1 MAVTFA
7 NDDIQVI
14 AAEACIQENLPV
26 DDLRVHALELNPVTA
41 SGEPAVFE
49 DTVKVP
55 IYSATGAAT
64 AWNSSSNNYK
74 TADSS
79 QSVTYKSVT
88 IDQRKKRTIE
98 VEELKLL
105 RTDVAPLVRL
115 ELENVA
121 RTMVNDVNAIILNAN
136 FAQSEIIGAAGSFDS
151 DDVIDLREEVEQIR
165 KYPTSM
171 RKLALNTAYSVAL
184 QKDPVI
190 KNHNTL
196 RPVDLPNNQLLTSFA
211 KFGGGL
217 WEMEQIAD
225 NGENLV
231 GFATNGCGI
240 AIAMPTTYQEDNTA
254 DQFEQTTIMWNGF
267 PFLLRRTKDNGSGN
281 VFITVE
287 AQYGFAVADELGIV
301 RLTSA

>member
-7 NDDIQVI
+7 NDDIEVI

-26 DDLRVHALELNPVTA
+26 DDLRVHALELSPQTA
-41 SGEPAVFE
+41 SGTPAVFG
-49 DTVKVP
+49 DTTKVP
-55 IYSATGAAT
+55 IYAATGAAT
-64 AWNSSSNNYK
+64 TFNSSTNNYE
-74 TADSS
+74 TADAS
-79 QSVTYKSVT
+79 QSVTYKPVT

-98 VEELKLL
+98 IDELKLL

-121 RTMVNDVNAIILNAN
+121 RTMVNDVNGLVLAAN
-136 FAQSEIIGAAGSFDS
+136 FAESINIGAVTSWDS
-151 DDVIDLREEVEQIR
+151 DGVIDLRESNDQIR
-165 KYPTSM
+165 KYPSSM
-171 RKLALNTAYSVAL
+171 RKLALNVAYSVAL
-184 QKDPVI
+184 QKDPAI

-217 WEMEQIAD
+217 WEMEQIPT
-225 NGENLV
+225 GEDLV
-231 GFATNGCGI
+231 GIATNGCGI
-240 AIAMPTTYQEDNTA
+240 AIAMPDQYQENDPDTY
-254 DQFEQTTIMWNGF
+254 EQTVMMWNGF
-267 PFLLRRTKDNGSGN
+267 PFLMRKHKQKGSGN
-281 VFITVE
+281 IFITIE

>member
-7 NDDIQVI
+7 NDDIEVI

-26 DDLRVHALELNPVTA
+26 DDLRVHALELSPQTA
-41 SGEPAVFE
+41 SGTPAVFG
-49 DTVKVP
+49 DTTKVP
-55 IYSATGAAT
+55 IYAATGAAT
-64 AWNSSSNNYK
+64 TFNSLTNNYE
-74 TADSS
+74 TADAS
-79 QSVTYKSVT
+79 QSVTYKSVA

-98 VEELKLL
+98 IDELKLL

-121 RTMVNDVNAIILNAN
+121 RTMVNDVNGLILAAN
-136 FAQSEIIGAAGSFDS
+136 FAESINIGGAGAWDS
-151 DDVIDLREEVEQIR
+151 DGVIDLRESNDQIR
-165 KYPTSM
+165 KYPSSM
-171 RKLALNTAYSVAL
+171 RKLALNVAYSVAL
-184 QKDPVI
+184 QKDPAI

-217 WEMEQIAD
+217 WEMEQIPT
-225 NGENLV
+225 GENLV
-231 GFATNGCGI
+231 GIATNGCGI
-240 AIAMPTTYQEDNTA
+240 AVAMPSMYQQNDPDTY
-254 DQFEQTTIMWNGF
+254 EQTMIMWNGF
-267 PFLLRRTKDNGSGN
+267 PFLLRRHKDKATGS
-281 VFITVE
+281 VFITIE

>member
-7 NDDIQVI
+7 NDDIEVI

-26 DDLRVHALELNPVTA
+26 DDLRVHALELSPQTA
-41 SGEPAVFE
+41 SGTPAVFG

-55 IYSATGAAT
+55 IYAATGAAT
-64 AWNSSSNNYK
+64 TFNSLTNNYE
-74 TADSS
+74 TADAS
-79 QSVTYKSVT
+79 QSVTYKSVA

-98 VEELKLL
+98 IDELKLL

-121 RTMVNDVNAIILNAN
+121 RTMVNDVNGLILAAN
-136 FAQSEIIGAAGSFDS
+136 FAESINIGGAGAWDS
-151 DDVIDLREEVEQIR
+151 DGVIDLRESNDQIR
-165 KYPTSM
+165 KYPSSM
-171 RKLALNTAYSVAL
+171 RKLALNVAYSVAL
-184 QKDPVI
+184 QKDPAI

-217 WEMEQIAD
+217 WEMEQIPT
-225 NGENLV
+225 GENLV
-231 GFATNGCGI
+231 GIATNGCGI
-240 AIAMPTTYQEDNTA
+240 AVAMPSMYQQNDPDTY
-254 DQFEQTTIMWNGF
+254 EQTMIMWNGF
-267 PFLLRRTKDNGSGN
+267 PFLLRRHKDKATGS
-281 VFITVE
+281 VFITIE

>member
-1 MAVTFA
+1 MAVTLA

-26 DDLRVHALELNPVTA
+26 DDLRVHALELSPQTA
-41 SGEPAVFE
+41 SGTPAVFG

-55 IYSATGAAT
+55 IYAATGAAT
-64 AWNSSSNNYK
+64 AWNSSTNNYED
-74 TADSS
+74 ADAS
-79 QSVTYKSVT
+79 QSVTYKDVSINT
-88 IDQRKKRTIE
+88 RKKRTIE
-98 VEELKLL
+98 IDELSLL

-121 RTMVNDVNAIILNAN
+121 RTMVDDVNAIILNAN
-136 FAQSEIIGAAGSFDS
+136 FAQVEIIGAAASFDS
-151 DDVIDLREEVEQIR
+151 DDVIDLRQENSQIR

-171 RKLALNTAYSVAL
+171 RKLALNVEYSVAL
-184 QKDPVI
+184 QKDPAI

-196 RPVDLPNNQLLTSFA
+196 RPVDLPNNQILTSFA

-217 WEMEQIAD
+217 WEMEQIAA

-240 AIAMPTTYQEDNTA
+240 AIAMPSQYQQNDPNTT
-254 DQFEQTTIMWNGF
+254 FEQTTIMWNGF
-267 PFLLRRTKDNGSGN
+267 PFLLRRHKDSATGS
-281 VFITVE
+281 VFITIE

>member
-14 AAEACIQENLPV
+14 AAEACVQENLPV
-26 DDLRVHALELNPVTA
+26 DDLRVHALELSPQTA
-41 SGEPAVFE
+41 SGTPAIYG
-49 DTVKVP
+49 DTTKVP
-55 IYSATGAAT
+55 IYAASGAAT
-64 AWNSSSNNYK
+64 TFDKSTNNYE
-74 TADSS
+74 TASAS
-79 QSVTYKSVT
+79 QSVTYKSVV

-98 VEELKLL
+98 VDELKIL

-121 RTMVNDVNAIILNAN
+121 RTMVDDVNGLILAAN
-136 FAQSEIIGAAGSFDS
+136 FATSVNIGLASAWDS
-151 DDVIDLREEVEQIR
+151 DGVIDLRNDEEQIR

-171 RKLALNTAYSVAL
+171 RKLALNVDYSVAL
-184 QKDPVI
+184 QKDPAI

-217 WEMEQIAD
+217 WEQEQLPT
-225 NGENLV
+225 GENLV
-231 GFATNGCGI
+231 GMATNGCGI
-240 AIAMPTTYQEDNTA
+240 AIAMPSTYQQNDPDTY
-254 DQFEQTTIMWNGF
+254 EQTTIMWNGF
-267 PFLLRRTKDNGSGN
+267 PFLMRKHKKKGSGDIY
-281 VFITVE
+281 ITIE

>member
-7 NDDIQVI
+7 NDDIEVI

-26 DDLRVHALELNPVTA
+26 DDLRVHALELSPQTA
-41 SGEPAVFE
+41 SGTPAVFG

-55 IYSATGAAT
+55 IYAATGAAT
-64 AWNSSSNNYK
+64 TFNGLTNNYE
-74 TADSS
+74 TADAS
-79 QSVTYKSVT
+79 QSVTYKSVA

-98 VEELKLL
+98 IDELKLL

-121 RTMVNDVNAIILNAN
+121 RTMVNDVNGLILAAN
-136 FAQSEIIGAAGSFDS
+136 FAESINIGGAGAWDS
-151 DDVIDLREEVEQIR
+151 DGVIDLRESNDQIR
-165 KYPTSM
+165 KYPSSM
-171 RKLALNTAYSVAL
+171 RKLALNVAYSVAL
-184 QKDPVI
+184 QKDPAI

-217 WEMEQIAD
+217 WEMEQIPT
-225 NGENLV
+225 GENLV
-231 GFATNGCGI
+231 GIATNGCGI
-240 AIAMPTTYQEDNTA
+240 AVAMPSMYQQNDPDTY
-254 DQFEQTTIMWNGF
+254 EQTMIMWNGF
-267 PFLLRRTKDNGSGN
+267 PFLLRRHKDKATGS
-281 VFITVE
+281 VFITIE

>member
-7 NDDIQVI
+7 NDDIEVI

-26 DDLRVHALELNPVTA
+26 DDLRVHALELSPQTA
-41 SGEPAVFE
+41 SGTPAVFG

-55 IYSATGAAT
+55 IYAATGAAT
-64 AWNSSSNNYK
+64 TFNSLTNNYE
-74 TADSS
+74 TADAS
-79 QSVTYKSVT
+79 QSVTYKSVA

-98 VEELKLL
+98 IDELKLL

-121 RTMVNDVNAIILNAN
+121 RTMVNDVNGLILAAN
-136 FAQSEIIGAAGSFDS
+136 FAESINIGGAGAWDS
-151 DDVIDLREEVEQIR
+151 DGVIDLRESNDQIR
-165 KYPTSM
+165 KYPSSM
-171 RKLALNTAYSVAL
+171 RKLALNVAYSVAL
-184 QKDPVI
+184 QKDPAI

-217 WEMEQIAD
+217 WEMEQIPT
-225 NGENLV
+225 GENLV
-231 GFATNGCGI
+231 GIATNGCGI
-240 AIAMPTTYQEDNTA
+240 AVAMPSMYQQNDPDTY
-254 DQFEQTTIMWNGF
+254 EQTMILWNGF
-267 PFLLRRTKDNGSGN
+267 PCLLRRHKDKATGS
-281 VFITVE
+281 VFITIE

>member
-7 NDDIQVI
+7 NDDIEVI

-26 DDLRVHALELNPVTA
+26 DDLRVHALELSPQTA
-41 SGEPAVFE
+41 SGTPAVFG
-49 DTVKVP
+49 DTTKVP
-55 IYSATGAAT
+55 IYAATGAAT
-64 AWNSSSNNYK
+64 TFNSLTNNYE
-74 TADSS
+74 TADAS
-79 QSVTYKSVT
+79 QSVTYKPVV

-98 VEELKLL
+98 IDELKVL
-105 RTDVAPLVRL
+105 RTNVAPLVRL

-121 RTMVNDVNAIILNAN
+121 RTMVNDVNAIITAAN
-136 FAQSEIIGAAGSFDS
+136 FAENEVIGLASAWDS
-151 DDVIDLREEVEQIR
+151 DSVIDLREEVEQIR

-171 RKLALNTAYSVAL
+171 RKLALNTSYSVAL

-196 RPVDLPNNQLLTSFA
+196 RPVDLPNNQILTSFA

-225 NGENLV
+225 NSENLV

-240 AIAMPTTYQEDNTA
+240 ALAMPDQYQENDPDTY
-254 DQFEQTTIMWNGF
+254 EQTVMMWNGF
-267 PFLLRRTKDNGSGN
+267 PFLMRKHKQKGSGN
-281 VFITVE
+281 IFITIE

>member
-26 DDLRVHALELNPVTA
+26 DDLRVHALELSPQTA
-41 SGEPAVFE
+41 SGTPAVFG

-55 IYSATGAAT
+55 IYAATGAAT
-64 AWNSSSNNYK
+64 AWNSSTNNYE
-74 TADSS
+74 TADAS
-79 QSVTYKSVT
+79 QSVTYKDVAINT
-88 IDQRKKRTIE
+88 RKKRTIE
-98 VEELKLL
+98 IDELSLL

-121 RTMVNDVNAIILNAN
+121 RTMVDDVNAIILAAN
-136 FAQSEIIGAAGSFDS
+136 FATSVNIGAAASWDS
-151 DDVIDLREEVEQIR
+151 DGVIDLRNNDDQIR

-171 RKLALNTAYSVAL
+171 RKLALNVDYSVAL

-217 WEMEQIAD
+217 WEMEQLPT
-225 NGENLV
+225 GENLV
-231 GFATNGCGI
+231 GIATNGCGI
-240 AIAMPTTYQEDNTA
+240 AIAMPSQYQQNDPNTT
-254 DQFEQTTIMWNGF
+254 FEQTTIMWNGF
-267 PFLLRRTKDNGSGN
+267 PFLLRRHKDSATGS
-281 VFITVE
+281 VFITIE